1 MDHMDPSE
9 VLVWWDN
16 QEQWENQEPQELWA
30 QEVKMEL
37 TVFPEVEGNQDQV
50 ANKGNVVYQ
59 DKLEFQENQENED
72 TRE

>member
-1 MDHMDPSE
+1 
-9 VLVWWDN
+9 
-16 QEQWENQEPQELWA
+16 
-30 QEVKMEL
+30 MEL